1 MEDLGNLGDTTVRLA
16 AFAGIFVVMAL
27 LELLIPKR
35 ELGHSKGSRWFT
47 NITIGGVD
55 SLVVRLMA
63 LIVIPVSAVAAALWA
78 EAAGWGVLNWLGL
91 PYWLNLLIAVVVL
104 DLAIYGQ
111 HVASHKV
118 PMFWL
123 LHRVHHSDV
132 DFDVTTAIR
141 FHPIEIAL
149 SMLWKIVVV
158 ISIGAPALAVVV
170 FEIILN
176 GCAMFNHS
184 NIDLPKP
191 LDRLLRL
198 LLVTPDFHRVHHSV
212 IHRETNS
219 NYGFNLS
226 IWDRMFGT
234 YTPQPEKGHRGMT
247 IGLTPY
253 QSERP
258 TGLVWSIL
266 LPFQPGGSRV
276 GKAEAAKRAAALETS
291 APPQSTL
298 KGK

>member
-1 MEDLGNLGDTTVRLA
+1 MLDLGNIGETEIRLA

-35 ELGHSKGSRWFT
+35 KLGHSKGHRWFT
-47 NITIGGVD
+47 NLSIGGID

-63 LIVIPVSAVAAALWA
+63 LIVIPLSAVYSAIWA
-78 EAAGWGVLNWLGL
+78 ESAGWGLLNWLGL
-91 PYWLNLLIAVVVL
+91 PYWLNFVIAVMVL

-111 HVASHKV
+111 HVASHKI
-118 PMFWL
+118 PMLWQ
-123 LHRVHHSDV
+123 LHRVHHADV

-158 ISIGAPALAVVV
+158 IALGAPALAVVV

-191 LDRLLRL
+191 LDRLLRT

-212 IHRETNS
+212 IRRETNS

-226 IWDRMFGT
+226 IWDKLFGT
-234 YTPQPEKGHRGMT
+234 YRPQPEKGHLGMT
-247 IGLTPY
+247 IGLSSY
-253 QSERP
+253 QSEAP
-258 TGLVWSIL
+258 TGLIWSL
-266 LPFQPGGSRV
+266 KFPFEPGVLDGGENDEGQS
-276 GKAEAAKRAAALETS
+276 LETP
-291 APPQSTL
+291 AAQSTL
-298 KGK
+298 TGK

>member
-1 MEDLGNLGDTTVRLA
+1 MLDLGNLGDTAIRLS

-35 ELGHSKGSRWFT
+35 RLEHSKGHRWFT
-47 NITIGGVD
+47 NIAIGGID
-55 SLVVRLMA
+55 SLIVRLMA
-63 LIVIPVSAVAAALWA
+63 LIVIPLSAVAAALWA
-78 EAAGWGVLNWLGL
+78 EAAGWGLLNWLGL

-111 HVASHKV
+111 HVVSHKV

-158 ISIGAPALAVVV
+158 IVIGAPAAAVVL

-184 NIDLPKP
+184 NVDLPKP
-191 LDRLLRL
+191 LDRFLRTF
-198 LLVTPDFHRVHHSV
+198 LVTPDFHRVHHSV
-212 IHRETNS
+212 IHRETDS

-234 YTPQPEKGHRGMT
+234 YTPQPSKGHQGMT

-253 QSERP
+253 QSEQP
-258 TGLVWSIL
+258 TGLAWSL
-266 LPFQPGGSRV
+266 VLPFQAGGSRV
-276 GKAEAAKRAAALETS
+276 GKAAEPPASLEAS
-291 APPQSTL
+291 SQPQSTL

>member
-1 MEDLGNLGDTTVRLA
+1 MEDLGNLGDTAIRLS
-16 AFAGIFVVMAL
+16 AFIGIFVVMAL

-35 ELGHSKGSRWFT
+35 DLGHSKGHRWFT

-63 LIVIPVSAVAAALWA
+63 LIVIPVSAVFAALWA
-78 EAAGWGVLNWLGL
+78 ESVGFGLLNWLGP
-91 PYWLNLLIAVVVL
+91 PYWLNIVIAVVVL

-111 HVASHKV
+111 HVISHKI
-118 PMFWL
+118 PMFWQI
-123 LHRVHHSDV
+123 HRVHHADV

-158 ISIGAPALAVVV
+158 VAIGAPAWGVVL

-184 NIDLPKP
+184 NVDLPKP
-191 LDRLLRL
+191 LDRFLRL
-198 LLVTPDFHRVHHSV
+198 FLVTPDFHRVHHSV
-212 IHRETNS
+212 IRRETNS

-226 IWDRMFGT
+226 IWDKIFGT
-234 YTPQPEKGHRGMT
+234 YRPQPEKGHQGMT

-253 QSERP
+253 QNERP
-258 TGLVWSIL
+258 TGLIWSL
-266 LPFQPGGSRV
+266 MLPFQPGGSRV
-276 GKAEAAKRAAALETS
+276 GKEAKRAAALE
-291 APPQSTL
+291 APASPQSTL